1 LRSPKVTIRL
11 GSDELT
17 ELRRLVSA
25 AWADDGLPQLED
37 LCTKLDEAL
46 IEVLQADVRE
56 RKAAR

>member
-1 LRSPKVTIRL
+1 MTIRL